1 MCTNEQIFF
10 FQHTQN
16 KGFMKIFHIKKSII
30 GQKIYQKIN
39 KYPPVKRG
47 VLHFRA

>member
-1 MCTNEQIFF
+1 MCTNEQMFL

-39 KYPPVKRG
+39 KKTAGRSLP
-47 VLHFRA
+47 L